1 MPKPDAVLCTIA
13 KVSDTGNIVTGVDI
27 SALIRR
33 LVLFE
38 KVIVRSVRLE
48 ELPQLIRAFGWNGL
62 LTLLGSGSLRF
73 LWDFTTIVT
82 DISRD
87 GIRHLPQSD
96 FSFGIAGLSKPEEDL
111 QRQFGVLR
119 RVSGLKNNQRTKV
132 EEAVR
137 KSLARHPNNFGQLLL
152 NQIDSDLRCNSA
164 ALKMGIFRQLP
175 KVLPSVDLSSYKFEI
190 KINEYQPRIF
200 RIETPFAK
208 DFQLTSGEIH
218 RVLQNAVGSVA
229 NLNHRFSEM
238 IEFSALTGFQESEA
252 PILFGKV
259 ASLMAP
265 QNPDVVD
272 GQFKRVLEISGVP
285 EFEPNQRIDV
295 DRLLKVRESDECRA
309 FRDWLSKAGGLSDAD
324 IKDLT
329 QGVRNKLSSMA
340 HSKGGKAVRFM
351 ATTGLGFVPGAGLV
365 LGTASSLVDSF
376 LVDHAFKESA
386 ILAFLSDSYP
396 SLFRAP

>member
-365 LGTASSLVDSF
+365 LGPASSLVDSF